1 MDIPVKLRAPFTKT
15 SLTEHMLKAF
25 RILSLIEGFSLITLL
40 FIAMP
45 AKYYFEVFDTVW
57 IVGMIHGLLWIA
69 YVLFSLP
76 VSHKQ
81 GWSVMFWMFALIS
94 SVIPFGCFLLDYQ
107 LRKELTLES
116 V

>member
-1 MDIPVKLRAPFTKT
+1 
-15 SLTEHMLKAF
+15 MLKAF

-69 YVLFSLP
+69 YILFSLP

-81 GWSVMFWMFALIS
+81 GWSVIFWVFALFS

-107 LRKELTLES
+107 LRKELVSELVVSEAG
-116 V
+116 